1 MKILIPILFFTTL
14 KLHADLVGGTCQ
26 SCQKSCNDVDQ
37 IALEVIEK
45 TSTSFMK
52 NFLLSKESAN
62 KGKQFFNENAELLN
76 AISDARKSLSTS
88 CLEAKCQG
96 NKQLKYRSTDGIEVN
111 TDNPLCES
119 TTSNFKIIS
128 MSINNQSIGQ
138 INYRVKEQSLSILF
152 RPATKA
158 CKDNEGGT
166 FPTKVVLGLE
176 SITLVP
182 DDGTTKVDNTPTGAQ
197 LIKKTK
203 SIMHFAFNPQT
214 NQLAFEAG
222 ADYRGKI
229 DLTQNKITENNFLAP
244 NCTGTVGRNPTKKTS
259 RMILNPSSLMANGNK
274 VIDTN
279 QYKLIESEIS
289 KVGW

>member
-1 MKILIPILFFTTL
+1 MKFFISFLILNSFS
-14 KLHADLVGGTCQ
+14 LHADLVGGTCQ

-52 NFLLSKESAN
+52 NFILTKDSAN
-62 KGKQFFNENAELLN
+62 KGKQFFTENADHLN
-76 AISDARKSLSTS
+76 AINDARKSLSAS
-88 CLEAKCQG
+88 CLETKCQA
-96 NKQLKYRSTDGIEVN
+96 NKQLKYRSSEGIEVS
-111 TDNPLCES
+111 TDNPLCEP
-119 TTSNFKIIS
+119 TPSNFKIIS
-128 MSINNQSIGQ
+128 MSINDQPIGQ

-152 RPATKA
+152 RAATTN

-176 SITLVP
+176 SITVVP
-182 DDGTTKVDNTPTGAQ
+182 DDGSTKVDNTPTGAQ
-197 LIKKTK
+197 LIKKKK
-203 SIMHFAFNPQT
+203 SLMHFSYNTKT
-214 NQLAFEAG
+214 NQLAFEDG
-222 ADYRGKI
+222 SDYRGKI
-229 DLTQNKITENNFLAP
+229 DLTQNKISENNFLSA

-259 RMILNPSSLMANGNK
+259 RMILNPSSINANGNK

-279 QYKLIESEIS
+279 QYKIIEAEIA